1 MLAVHDYPPDAAPEA
16 IDLVLRQMET
26 FAEEWTP
33 MTAVELTETGATTAE
48 RGRRSYRTAFEIKL
62 DLPEAAGQV
71 RGQLRSWLRDKGYD
85 VEQFD
90 ARRTTI
96 GPGVTLFYVSINSA
110 TGWQLRERRDQLTW
124 VSTVAVSG
132 GEGSPDTSWVSL
144 SVEPIGPDC
153 ATVTP
158 APPKLVKL
166 LLEAFEAYDGEA
178 QLSAHPTPTA
188 EQRVEDLLDVVCSPN
203 RRLPVVVAAP
213 PVDAS
218 FGHWQQVVA
227 DITRDLPGLA
237 SVYTL
242 QPAAV
247 ELFNDGIGSTH
258 GIGPGAIR
266 TYLSDV
272 DPAVPEDA
280 VRHRVLG
287 RRRIETEPG
296 RARRALAALPRRLA
310 ASSLPA
316 QAARGLNL
324 SLRDFA
330 RDRSAPALPA
340 QRPPQEEEVA
350 ILNDLLETADDNE
363 RQLKKHVA
371 SLEEQVLD
379 LAAELEVARDD
390 IASRDDHIRALRQLV
405 PSDRRAESFTP
416 VEERTELPK
425 SFSDLLARMDE
436 LAPFVVFT
444 GDRDTCLDLDD
455 QPQNSTWAQTAW
467 QGLLALRDYAA
478 ATRHGSFHG
487 DFQTW
492 CQEPA
497 GEGRGFAPGKVAT
510 GESETV
516 RGNKR
521 LAGMR
526 TLPVPVEVDQ
536 AGAVF
541 MGAHLRLGRSGTVS
555 PRLHFHDASASH
567 ARIYVGYIGRH
578 LENTKTS

>member
-1 MLAVHDYPPDAAPEA
+1 M
-16 IDLVLRQMET
+16 
-26 FAEEWTP
+26 
-33 MTAVELTETGATTAE
+33 TTAE
-48 RGRRSYRTAFEIKL
+48 LAGTAPTATGREALPYRTAFEIRL
-62 DLPEAAGQV
+62 DLPEAAAQV
-71 RGQLRSWLRDKGYD
+71 RGQLRSWLRDKHYD

-110 TGWQLRERRDQLTW
+110 TGWQLRERREQVTW
-124 VSTVAVSG
+124 VSTVAVTG
-132 GEGSPDTSWVSL
+132 GEGSRNTSWVSL

-166 LLEAFEAYDGEA
+166 LLDAFDAYDGEA
-178 QLSAHPTPTA
+178 LLRSHPTPIA
-188 EQRVEDLLDVVCSPN
+188 AHDVDDLLDDVVCAET

-213 PVDAS
+213 PLDAS
-218 FGHWQQVVA
+218 FGHWQQVIA
-227 DITRDLPGLA
+227 DVTRDLPGLA
-237 SVYTL
+237 SVYAL

-247 ELFNDGIGSTH
+247 PAFNGGIGITH
-258 GIGPGAIR
+258 GIVPGAVR
-266 TYLSDV
+266 TYLPDV
-272 DPAVPEDA
+272 DPAISEDA

-287 RRRIETEPG
+287 RRRIESEPG

-310 ASSLPA
+310 ASSLPT

-324 SLRDFA
+324 SLRDFT
-330 RDRSAPALPA
+330 RDRSAPAVPA
-340 QRPPQEEEVA
+340 QRPPQGEEVA

-363 RQLKKHVA
+363 RQLKKLVA

-379 LAAELEVARDD
+379 LAAELEVARD
-390 IASRDDHIRALRQLV
+390 ALAFQDDDIRALRRRLIV
-405 PSDRRAESFTP
+405 ADRHADAYTP
-416 VEERTELPK
+416 AEERTELPK

-436 LAPFVVFT
+436 LAPYVEFT
-444 GDRDTCLDLDD
+444 GDQETCLDLDD

-467 QGLLALRDYAA
+467 QGLLALRDYAS
-478 ATRHGSFHG
+478 ATQHGSFKG
-487 DFQTW
+487 DFREW
-492 CQEPA
+492 CRSP
-497 GEGRGFAPGKVAT
+497 EGDGRKFAPGKVAT

-526 TLPVPVEVDQ
+526 TLPVPVEVDP
-536 AGAVF
+536 AGEVF

-555 PRLHFHDASASH
+555 PRLHFHDASAGH
-567 ARIYVGYIGRH
+567 ATIYVGYIGRH